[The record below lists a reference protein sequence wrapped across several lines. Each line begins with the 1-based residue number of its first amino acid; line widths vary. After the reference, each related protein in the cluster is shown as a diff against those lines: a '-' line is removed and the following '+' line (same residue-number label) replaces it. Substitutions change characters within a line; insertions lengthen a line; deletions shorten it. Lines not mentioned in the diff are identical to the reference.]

1 MSTLCNVFWR
11 FELILIPALDGEIRP
26 IYTEQVC
33 DKSSILLYIGATSTL
48 SNWIMH
54 HPSCLEVASSLE
66 TQCHECGMRCHDY
79 EEAEKHSFFQMNGGR
94 RPGAGRKP
102 GKRSPQHQ
110 LAADTFSR
118 VLAAADAESIWKK
131 LLTCNQMKVVA
142 DCLQYLTDRVLE
154 GLSR

>member
-1 MSTLCNVFWR
+1 
-11 FELILIPALDGEIRP
+11 
-26 IYTEQVC
+26 
-33 DKSSILLYIGATSTL
+33 
-48 SNWIMH
+48 
-54 HPSCLEVASSLE
+54 
-66 TQCHECGMRCHDY
+66 MRCHDY

-142 DCLQYLTDRVLE
+142 DCLQYLTDRVYGRPQQMIGGNGTPVKIELQWTGTPEWLQPQIQVNQQVIASEEIIKNLIE
-154 GLSR
+154 GS